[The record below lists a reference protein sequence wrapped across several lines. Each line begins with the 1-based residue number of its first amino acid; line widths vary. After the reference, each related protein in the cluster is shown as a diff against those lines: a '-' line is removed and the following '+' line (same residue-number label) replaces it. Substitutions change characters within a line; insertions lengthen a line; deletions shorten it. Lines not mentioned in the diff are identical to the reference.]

1 MHNIMYQKIIIRP
14 ILTEKMAIMQERQ
27 NKYAF
32 IVSSNSNKIQIKSAV
47 ENKFDVSVSKVA
59 TMNIDG
65 KLKQMTTR
73 SNGKSIRTQGK
84 RSSYKKAIVT
94 LIDGDVIDYVNSG
107 AED

>member
-1 MHNIMYQKIIIRP
+1 MYQKIIIKP

-32 IVSSNSNKIQIKSAV
+32 IVSSNANKIQIKSAV

-59 TMNIDG
+59 TMNFKG

-73 SNGKSIRTQGK
+73 SNGKTIRTQGRK
-84 RSSYKKAIVT
+84 SSFKKAVVT
-94 LIDGDVIDYVNSG
+94 LSDGSSIDYINNGGEV
-107 AED
+107 